1 MFEQVLDTFILFG
14 FIAAIVLGSQY
25 LNMRRRARVHDTI
38 ELALKQGQ
46 PIPPEL
52 LDLITRRDPDSQK
65 PSDLRWGLIALSIG
79 VGFAI
84 FGQIMGAVE
93 PDRRTVLTGIAAIP
107 GCIGIAGILLHFVGR
122 RSA

>member
-25 LNMRRRARVHDTI
+25 LNMRRRARVHETI

-65 PSDLRWGLIALSIG
+65 PNDLRWGLIALSTG
-79 VGFAI
+79 VGLAI
-84 FGQIMGAVE
+84 FGQVMGAVE
-93 PDRRTVLTGIAAIP
+93 SDARTVLTGIAAIP

>member
-25 LNMRRRARVHDTI
+25 LNMRRRARVHETI

-65 PSDLRWGLIALSIG
+65 PNDLRWGLIALSTG
-79 VGFAI
+79 VGLAI
-84 FGQIMGAVE
+84 FGQVMGAVE
-93 PDRRTVLTGIAAIP
+93 SDARTVLTGIAAIP
-107 GCIGIAGILLHFVGR
+107 GCIGIAGVLLHFVGR

>member
-25 LNMRRRARVHDTI
+25 LNMRRRARVHETI
-38 ELALKQGQ
+38 ELAVKQGQ

-65 PSDLRWGLIALSIG
+65 PSDLRWGLIALSTG
-79 VGFAI
+79 VGLSI
-84 FGQIMGAVE
+84 FGQVMGAVE
-93 PDRRTVLTGIAAIP
+93 SDARTVLTAIAAVP
-107 GCIGIAGILLHFVGR
+107 GCIGIAGVLLHFVGR